1 MAKAAAAPAAAMKEA
16 SLYCPS
22 AAPPVVAAAEAED
35 AVAEPEVEVLSVP
48 DLVVDEDFVVL
59 ASAVPLTVVSE
70 PLAVVVLEAVVVEVL
85 PEAVVEVLSEVVAE
99 APEVEVL
106 DAPVVQA
113 TVLGRSV
120 TPPAEQIALAAFRVS
135 YKSGGAKVSKSM
147 FRARH
152 WYRNVPSCS
161 AVVLTCQR
169 CNRRCRLGNSCCHKY
184 KRHRCHS

>member
-1 MAKAAAAPAAAMKEA
+1 MAKAAAAPAAATKEA
-16 SLYCPS
+16 SLFCPS

-35 AVAEPEVEVLSVP
+35 AVAEPAVEVLSVS

-70 PLAVVVLEAVVVEVL
+70 ALAAVVLEAV
-85 PEAVVEVLSEVVAE
+85 VVEVLSEVVAE

-135 YKSGGAKVSKSM
+135 IENERAKVSKSM
-147 FRARH
+147 FRAPL
-152 WYRNVPSCS
+152 V
-161 AVVLTCQR
+161 
-169 CNRRCRLGNSCCHKY
+169 
-184 KRHRCHS
+184 

>member
-1 MAKAAAAPAAAMKEA
+1 MRMAKAAAAPAAAMKEA

-85 PEAVVEVLSEVVAE
+85 PEVVVEVLSEVVAE

-135 YKSGGAKVSKSM
+135 
-147 FRARH
+147 
-152 WYRNVPSCS
+152 SCS
-161 AVVLTCQR
+161 AVVHLPTMQQAMSLRKLLLPQIQATSMPQLAGMALVAQVCAQVGR
-169 CNRRCRLGNSCCHKY
+169 ELS
-184 KRHRCHS
+184 